1 VLESLSKFQEAPLP
15 MTQNTKE
22 QLWNT

>member
-1 VLESLSKFQEAPLP
+1 LEGLSKFQEAPPP

-22 QLWNT
+22 QLLNT